1 MVEER
6 TTPAT
11 LNYYMPAEFQEH
23 ECSWMSWPCEDDG
36 IPDSLEAQHRIY
48 ADVANAIVNYEPVNM
63 LVDPGTIEIARAHCD
78 PRIDLIPCPLDDAWL
93 RDNGPIFVVSEEG
106 RLGGVAWQFTGWG
119 GKAKFE
125 KDAKVAPFVLKHA
138 GARLFRSSLV
148 LEGGSITVDG
158 EGTLIATEQC
168 LLNPNRSGCQK
179 EEIEMILADYLG
191 IKKIIW
197 LKKGLVGDEYT
208 DGHVD
213 LLVSFARPGCV
224 MASITHNS
232 DDPDYDILQD
242 NLANLKNSTD
252 AAGRKLD
259 VIEVE
264 LAPGAIWRQPRNDVY
279 TTNRLCG
286 SYINFYFANGAV
298 IIPGLDD
305 DKFDKNA
312 RAVFERTFPD
322 RDVVQVP
329 TLFLY
334 VRGGNIHCITQQQP
348 KV

>member
-1 MVEER
+1 
-6 TTPAT
+6 
-11 LNYYMPAEFQEH
+11 
-23 ECSWMSWPCEDDG
+23 
-36 IPDSLEAQHRIY
+36 
-48 ADVANAIVNYEPVNM
+48 
-63 LVDPGTIEIARAHCD
+63 
-78 PRIDLIPCPLDDAWL
+78 
-93 RDNGPIFVVSEEG
+93 
-106 RLGGVAWQFTGWG
+106 
-119 GKAKFE
+119 
-125 KDAKVAPFVLKHA
+125 
-138 GARLFRSSLV
+138 
-148 LEGGSITVDG
+148 
-158 EGTLIATEQC
+158 
-168 LLNPNRSGCQK
+168 
-179 EEIEMILADYLG
+179 MILADYLG